1 MKTITLTD
9 EQFDNL
15 FNYLDE
21 KVNYIVDKSIDYQD
35 SEILNEW
42 EDLIEVYDIIEDIKV
57 QHEKKLQAARAKQ
70 PKAEWQYDRSI
81 SVTSAGCLIASSD
94 YNYSITNKFIMI
106 FENTWQGETVL
117 HEAFIDDNADVSI
130 REVTL
135 GGDPIEDF
143 VSYHPNIGASDD
155 ELTKICDDIYQTLMG
170 AFVAKMME
178 VA

>member
-42 EDLIEVYDIIEDIKV
+42 EDLIEVYDILENIKV

-70 PKAEWQYDRSI
+70 PKAEW
-81 SVTSAGCLIASSD
+81 
-94 YNYSITNKFIMI
+94 
-106 FENTWQGETVL
+106 
-117 HEAFIDDNADVSI
+117 
-130 REVTL
+130 
-135 GGDPIEDF
+135 
-143 VSYHPNIGASDD
+143 
-155 ELTKICDDIYQTLMG
+155 
-170 AFVAKMME
+170 
-178 VA
+178 